1 MGRLTLV
8 HTSYMKVKYTNIT
21 STIDDCV
28 ASPKK
33 KTFHKLFLTLQRTR
47 RPNNSNK
54 WYHFLAFENRRHRY
68 FSPLTVISN
77 APSWLSKLEA
87 VPVST
92 LFSFSRFS
100 LSNFKR
106 ASCFTISAWLEQQQ
120 VFDYI
125 RRNPDAESQYLWASS
140 HSEVFQI
147 GYGEAKTRNYQHKLL
162 ASVRRY
168 IMYPTFL

>member
-1 MGRLTLV
+1 MTVWLHPKRKPSTNWSSHCRGPEGKIMA
-8 HTSYMKVKYTNIT
+8 TSV
-21 STIDDCV
+21 
-28 ASPKK
+28 
-33 KTFHKLFLTLQRTR
+33 
-47 RPNNSNK
+47 
-54 WYHFLAFENRRHRY
+54 YHFLAFENRRHRY

-162 ASVRRY
+162 ESVRRY
-168 IMYPTFL
+168 LMYPPYL